1 MQLISSSDRISTV
14 QETVMLLNLTTQ
26 EGGSGSGK
34 KEDVLVELTKEDL
47 DSLLATLS
55 SANEVYLFFCTFLV
69 LSTHSFLPPTLFSF
83 LSILFL
89 PFLAGCPKLESV
101 I

>member
-55 SANEVYLFFCTFLV
+55 SANEVYLFFCTYLV
-69 LSTHSFLPPTLFSF
+69 LSTHSSLSHPLLF